1 MLIISETTMVGQQ
14 QNWALAEL
22 SLKVVDGEHWVFQST
37 CHPPDNSCLGNTS
50 HFRIADTA

>member
-14 QNWALAEL
+14 QNWALAQL

-37 CHPPDNSCLGNTS
+37 CHSPTTVVWATLAISE
-50 HFRIADTA
+50 

>member
-22 SLKVVDGEHWVFQST
+22 SLKVVEGEHWVFQST
-37 CHPPDNSCLGNTS
+37 CHPPRQQLSGQ
-50 HFRIADTA
+50 H

>member
-22 SLKVVDGEHWVFQST
+22 SLKVVEGEHWVFQST
-37 CHPPDNSCLGNTS
+37 CQPPTTVVWATLAISE
-50 HFRIADTA
+50 

>member
-22 SLKVVDGEHWVFQST
+22 SLKVVEGEHWVFQST
-37 CHPPDNSCLGNTS
+37 CHPPPPRQQLSGQ
-50 HFRIADTA
+50 H